1 MNVIV
6 SVVIRHFLAAVGVSG
21 IVSDDQLKQIVGAL
35 VTLAMV
41 GWSLYQ
47 KRDQISAKSYIT
59 KSNGQTIDA
68 AHINDLRLEVTA
80 VEADL
85 IAGRTKSFTKK
96 SKPKK

>member
-47 KRDQISAKSYIT
+47 KRDQIT
-59 KSNGQTIDA
+59 G
-68 AHINDLRLEVTA
+68 
-80 VEADL
+80 
-85 IAGRTKSFTKK
+85 KK
-96 SKPKK
+96 ATKPKK